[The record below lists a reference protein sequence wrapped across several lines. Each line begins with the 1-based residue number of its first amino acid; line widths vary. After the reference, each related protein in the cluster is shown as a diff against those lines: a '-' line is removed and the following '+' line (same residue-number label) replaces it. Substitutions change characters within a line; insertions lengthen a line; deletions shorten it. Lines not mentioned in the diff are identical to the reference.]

1 MSKSLVYFLISIT
14 RIFFHFNAENQD
26 YGYECRNID
35 TRLKLFNKET
45 RFQIVGRLWVS
56 LTAILRNPI
65 RGLAIE
71 AKS

>member
-1 MSKSLVYFLISIT
+1 MSKSLAYFLISIT
-14 RIFFHFNAENQD
+14 RKYFNFNAENQD

-71 AKS
+71 TKS